1 MKSYSLIMQQL
12 KHWIWQQHVSKD
24 SVNISRC

>member
-1 MKSYSLIMQQL
+1 MQQL
-12 KHWIWQQHVSKD
+12 KHWIWQQHLSKD